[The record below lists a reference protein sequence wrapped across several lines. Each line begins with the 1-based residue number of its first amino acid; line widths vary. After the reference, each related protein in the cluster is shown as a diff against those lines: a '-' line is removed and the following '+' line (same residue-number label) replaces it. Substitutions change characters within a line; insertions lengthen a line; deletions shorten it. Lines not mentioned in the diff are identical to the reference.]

1 LGYQIKENEMGG
13 VFVTKGIKEKY
24 MQALEWENRRKDAT

>member
-13 VFVTKGIKEKY
+13 VFVTNWIKGKY
-24 MQALEWENRRKDAT
+24 MQVFEREN